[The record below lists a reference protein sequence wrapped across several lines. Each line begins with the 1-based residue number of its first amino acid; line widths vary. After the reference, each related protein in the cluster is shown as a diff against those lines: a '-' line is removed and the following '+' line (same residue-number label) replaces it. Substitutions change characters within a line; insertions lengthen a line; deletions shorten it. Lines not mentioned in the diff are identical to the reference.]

1 MPQLN
6 PAPWFWTL
14 IIIWLSMLMLWT
26 KFINYEPTNPINPF
40 NYQTSHP
47 SNPWAWPW

>member
-14 IIIWLSMLMLWT
+14 IIIWSALLIMWT
-26 KFINYEPTNPINPF
+26 KLTNYETTNPINPNHHQIF
-40 NYQTSHP
+40 PPN
-47 SNPWAWPW
+47 NPWAWPW